1 MTNFSELRR
10 DETLIFFNPPAG
22 SKEPRQKTSKIHLI
36 RYGLKIYILFF
47 KKTAAQ
53 FVELLFYAMQKNL
66 VKMIKTLTNR
76 AKLVYNY
83 YSQTFPT
90 GTED

>member
-1 MTNFSELRR
+1 MTVCAIQFRASKVPSE
-10 DETLIFFNPPAG
+10 
-22 SKEPRQKTSKIHLI
+22 KTFKFHLI
-36 RYGLKIYILFF
+36 QYGLKIYILFF
-47 KKTAAQ
+47 KETAAQ
-53 FVELLFYAMQKNL
+53 FVELLSCARQKNL